1 MPMPAS
7 TTVRLVKKK
16 NITDQFG
23 VHQFRLDDDIK
34 KIDKNNDDNDH
45 DDDDDAQDEDTRG
58 SFASHGT
65 STPERGGKPRS
76 ASLSSS
82 ASE

>member
-1 MPMPAS
+1 MPAS
-7 TTVRLVKKK
+7 TTARFVKKTVTWFD
-16 NITDQFG
+16 N
-23 VHQFRLDDDIK
+23 DIE
-34 KIDKNNDDNDH
+34 KIDKIDD

-76 ASLSSS
+76 SSFSSS
-82 ASE
+82 ASELL